1 MVIHRMSS
9 HAKGDRGKK
18 GSERLFQDA
27 QRYIP
32 GGVNSPVRAFQA
44 VGGSPLFIQRAKG
57 SRIWDVDGN
66 EYIDYV
72 ASWGPM
78 IVGHAHPRIIKAL
91 QRAAERGT
99 SYGAPTSLEVELAAL
114 IVEALPSIELV
125 RMVNSGT
132 EAVMSAIRLTRG
144 YTKRDKVIKF
154 AGCYH
159 GHSDGLLVKAGSG
172 ATTFG
177 QPDSAGIPADYARN
191 TLVTPFNNLDA
202 VKGLIKANPGQ
213 IACVILEPIAGN
225 MGVIPPKEGFLE
237 GVREVCDQ
245 EGICLIFDEVI
256 TGFRIGWSGAQGIY
270 GVMPDLTCLGK
281 IIGGGLP
288 VGAFGGKREIM
299 EQLAPTGGVYQAGTL
314 SGNPLAMTAGIET
327 LKLLKKE
334 GAYDLL
340 EEKAAYLCTE
350 AEKIAR
356 SSKTPT
362 YLSRVGSMFCIFF
375 TPGPVSDYA
384 SAKESNTEAFRRY
397 FWALLEQ
404 GIYVAPSQFEA
415 GFVSLAHTDEDM
427 ETTLAALHAAFQAAA

>member
-1 MVIHRMSS
+1 MSMHRMRSS
-9 HAKGDRGKK
+9 SKRDRGKK
-18 GSERLFQDA
+18 GSKQLFQEA

-57 SRIWDVDGN
+57 SHIWDVDGN

-91 QRAAERGT
+91 QHAAEHGT

-114 IVEALPSIELV
+114 IVEALPSVELV

-132 EAVMSAIRLTRG
+132 EAVMSAIRLARG

-154 AGCYH
+154 EGCYH

-177 QPDSAGIPADYARN
+177 QPDSAGVPADYARN
-191 TLVTPFNNLDA
+191 TLVAPFNNLDA

-213 IACVILEPIAGN
+213 VACVILEPIAGN

-256 TGFRIGWSGAQGIY
+256 TGFRVGWSGAQGIY

-334 GAYDLL
+334 GVYDLL

-362 YLSRVGSMFCIFF
+362 YFSRVGSMFCIFF

-384 SAKESNTEAFRRY
+384 SAKESDTGAFRRY

-415 GFVSLAHTDEDM
+415 GFVSLVHTNEDM
-427 ETTLAALHAAFQAAA
+427 ETTLATLRNAFQASS

>member
-1 MVIHRMSS
+1 MRSS
-9 HAKGDRGKK
+9 SKGDRGRK

-27 QRYIP
+27 QQYIP
-32 GGVNSPVRAFQA
+32 GGVNSPVRAFMA
-44 VGGSPLFIQRAKG
+44 VEGSPLFIQRAQG

-78 IVGHAHPRIIKAL
+78 ILGHAHPRVIQAL
-91 QRAAERGT
+91 QRAAG
-99 SYGAPTSLEVELAAL
+99 AL
-114 IVEALPSIELV
+114 IVEAVPSVELV

-132 EAVMSAIRLTRG
+132 EAVMSAIRLARG
-144 YTKRDKVIKF
+144 YTKRDKVIKLE
-154 AGCYH
+154 GCYH

-177 QPDSAGIPADYARN
+177 LPDSLGVPADYARN
-191 TLVTPFNNLDA
+191 TLVAPFNNLDA
-202 VKGLIKANPGQ
+202 LKGLVKENPGQ
-213 IACVILEPIAGN
+213 IACIILEPIAGN
-225 MGVIPPKEGFLE
+225 MGVIPPAAGYLA
-237 GVREVCDQ
+237 GVRKLCDQ
-245 EGICLIFDEVI
+245 AGICLIFDEVI
-256 TGFRIGWSGAQGIY
+256 TGFRVGWSGAQGIY

-327 LKLLKKE
+327 LKLLKEE
-334 GAYDLL
+334 GVYELL
-340 EEKAAYLCTE
+340 EEKTAYLCTE

-362 YLSRVGSMFCIFF
+362 YFSRVGSMFCIFF
-375 TPGPVSDYA
+375 TPRPVSDYA
-384 SAKESNTEAFRRY
+384 SAKESDTVAFRRY
-397 FWALLEQ
+397 FWSLLEQ

-415 GFVSLAHTDEDM
+415 GFVSLGHTDEDI
-427 ETTLAALHAAFQAAA
+427 ETTLAALRTAFRAAS

>member
-1 MVIHRMSS
+1 M
-9 HAKGDRGKK
+9 K

-44 VGGSPLFIQRAKG
+44 VGGFPLFIRRAQG

-78 IVGHAHPRIIKAL
+78 ILGHAHPRVIQAL
-91 QRAAERGT
+91 QRAAEQGT
-99 SYGAPTSLEVELAAL
+99 SYGAPTALEVELAAL
-114 IVEALPSIELV
+114 IVEAIPSVELL

-132 EAVMSAIRLTRG
+132 EAVMSAIRLARG

-154 AGCYH
+154 EGCYH

-177 QPDSAGIPADYARN
+177 QPDSPGVPADYARN
-191 TLVTPFNNLDA
+191 TLLAPFNDLDA
-202 VKGLIKANPGQ
+202 IKGLVKTNPGQ

-225 MGVIPPKEGFLE
+225 MGVIPPHEGFLA
-237 GVREVCDQ
+237 GVRELCNQ

-256 TGFRIGWSGAQGIY
+256 TGFRVGWSGAQGIY
-270 GVMPDLTCLGK
+270 KVMPDLTCLGK

-299 EQLAPTGGVYQAGTL
+299 EQLAPVGGVYQAGTL

-327 LKLLKKE
+327 LKLLKEE
-334 GAYDLL
+334 GTYELL
-340 EEKAAYLCTE
+340 EQKTAYLCSE

-375 TPGPVSDYA
+375 SRGPVGNYA
-384 SAKESNTEAFRRY
+384 SAKKSDTEAFRRY

-415 GFVSLAHTDEDM
+415 GFVSLAHTDEDI
-427 ETTLAALHAAFQAAA
+427 ETTLAALHGAFQAAS